1 MAEHILDGIR
11 IVDLSSGLAGP
22 VATQILA
29 EAGADVVKV
38 ERPRGD
44 PLRQLHPA
52 AFATWNRS
60 KRSVVLDLAD
70 GGDRGSLD
78 GLLASSDVVVHD
90 LRPSGAARL
99 GLDDAGLG
107 ERFRRLVVCGVT
119 GYPPNH
125 ADAERPGYDLL
136 VRARGGLMDLQ
147 AGWGPGPFVWRMPVP
162 SWFAALLAAT
172 VSSPGSSTESTPGWA
187 APLTPACCRGCGSGR
202 TCPGCVPRG
211 HQPASR
217 AARHR
222 HCGSRRSLCT
232 SAPTIVGSRSSTLPI
247 AST

>member
-1 MAEHILDGIR
+1 MAEHILDGID

-44 PLRQLHPA
+44 PLRHLHPA

-78 GLLASSDVVVHD
+78 GLLASADVVVHD

-136 VRARGGLMDLQ
+136 VQARGGLMDSP
-147 AGWGPGPFVWRMPVP
+147 GWVGPG
-162 SWFAALLAAT
+162 ALRVADAGAELVRGIAGGGRHT
-172 VSSPGSSTESTPGWA
+172 R
-187 APLTPACCRGCGSGR
+187 PAHRQRAHRGGR
-202 TCPGCVPRG
+202 GGP
-211 HQPASR
+211 HQPAGGAAPR
-217 AARHR
+217 AEHVLGACREATTQ
-222 HCGSRRSLCT
+222 HC
-232 SAPTIVGSRSSTLPI
+232 
-247 AST
+247 